1 VRASFSCIVGE
12 GSKSE
17 ECMELD
23 ITYIDKQL
31 YHREL
36 RGGLGR
42 GHSFLLFATILSSEL
57 IVIYA

>member
-1 VRASFSCIVGE
+1 
-12 GSKSE
+12 
-17 ECMELD
+17 MELD